1 MYGWRGIVGLVKPTF
16 RPGSLE
22 RFIRLMPDGVC
33 VITRY
38 VGVRSGTEKEF
49 EAALAI
55 AEERVAELAELNV
68 DLVVV
73 QGVPPIMLRGY
84 KFDAELIQTLQ
95 GKYGVPVLTATTT
108 QVEAFRALGLK
119 RLVGVT
125 YFKDEL
131 NPKFGKFFEEG
142 GFEVACM
149 KGCIDTFSFS
159 DLGKI
164 PAEEI
169 YSQAKK
175 IFIEVGGGDCLYLL
189 GAGWDCLPAIEP
201 LERDLGTTVVTNVT
215 ADVWAAQ
222 KRLRIREPVKGYGR
236 LLAEMP

>member
-38 VGVRSGTEKEF
+38 VGVHAGTAQEF
-49 EAALAI
+49 QEALAT
-55 AEERVAELAELNV
+55 AEKRVAEVAGLGV
-68 DLVVV
+68 DLVVI
-73 QGVPPIMLRGY
+73 QGVPPIMLRGPR
-84 KFDAELIQTLQ
+84 FDAELTRTLQ
-95 GKYGVPVLTATTT
+95 EKYGVPVLTATTT
-108 QVEAFRALGLK
+108 QIEALRALRLR
-119 RLVGVT
+119 RLVGLT
-125 YFKDEL
+125 YFKDDL
-131 NPKFGKFFEEG
+131 NPQFAKFFEEC

-149 KGCIDTFSFS
+149 RGCVDRAFS

-169 YSQAKK
+169 YSHAKK
-175 IFIEVGGGDCLYLL
+175 VFVEVGGGDCIYLL

-201 LERDLGTTVVTNVT
+201 LERDLGVTVVTNVP
-215 ADVWAAQ
+215 ADVWGTQ
-222 KRLRIREPVKGYGR
+222 KRLRIRVPIKGYGR
-236 LLAEMP
+236 LLEEMP